1 MEKLAENILSWC
13 KNLEPAATQ
22 QATNLSKHP
31 CLVGNVCLM
40 PDAHCGYG
48 MPIGGVVALDNAL
61 SPNMV
66 GVDIGC
72 GMLAVQTSLTAIEHD
87 KVKAIVDKIYERIP
101 LGLSTTKKPKK
112 TLSSWICPVGIRRKY
127 VKGSFSLPK
136 SR

>member
-13 KNLEPAATQ
+13 KVLEPAAMKQ
-22 QATNLSKHP
+22 VENLSKHP

-48 MPIGGVVALDNAL
+48 MPIGGVVALDNAI

-72 GMLAVQTSLTAIEHD
+72 GMLAVQTSLTAIERD
-87 KVKAIVDKIYERIP
+87 KVKAIIDKIYERIP
-101 LGLSTTKKPKK
+101 LGFEHHEEAQENPLFKIQLLLIGLKS
-112 TLSSWICPVGIRRKY
+112 LIV
-127 VKGSFSLPK
+127 SFHC
-136 SR
+136 